1 MTRMSI
7 RLYRTASGPLLRIGE
22 DWFTVPEPA
31 WDELLNRADLS
42 GYLRAQARQ
51 DQRAAAPRELLA
63 PIVGQE
69 IWGAGVTYFRSRVA
83 RKEESKATGG
93 GDFYDRVYE
102 AARPELFFKATARR
116 VVAPGGTLRIRRD
129 SRWVVPEPELTLVIN
144 RRGQIIGYTIG
155 NDLSCRDLEGENPLY
170 LPQAKTFDGCAAI
183 GPGLLIQDEPLPGDT
198 PVQLYVRRN
207 GRVVV
212 DDGTVLS
219 RMKRSPAELVEYLT
233 REAAFP
239 DGCFLMTGTG
249 IVPDE
254 HFCLESG
261 DEVRITIPPIGTLVN
276 YAAHAIKA

>member
-1 MTRMSI
+1 MSI
-7 RLYRTASGPLLRIGE
+7 HLYRTPSGPLVRIGE
-22 DWFTVPEPA
+22 DWFSVPAPV
-31 WDELLNRADLS
+31 WDELLNRADLA

-51 DQRAAAPRELLA
+51 DQRAAAPAELLA

-83 RKEESKATGG
+83 RKEESKGTGG

-102 AARPELFFKATARR
+102 AARPELFFKASARR

-155 NDLSCRDLEGENPLY
+155 DDLSCRDLEGENPLY

-198 PVQLYVRRN
+198 PIQLQIRRN

-219 RMKRSPAELVEYLT
+219 LMKRSPAELVEYLT

-254 HFCLESG
+254 HFSLEPG

-276 YAAHAIKA
+276 YAAHVKV